1 MTAVYII
8 LGILGLLG
16 IAYVLSTRGRTGHP
30 KIAKLRPWRYA
41 HRGLHSQG
49 KPENSLAAFQAAV
62 ELGLGSEFDV
72 HLLHDG
78 DLAVIHDAKLLRT
91 TGREGT
97 VEALTA
103 ADLPNYPLEGTQET
117 IPTFRQVLDTYRGRA
132 PLIIELKTVGG
143 NYAALCQAVMHQL
156 EGYKGLYGIE
166 SFDPRVVYWLNKHHP
181 EVIRGQLTE
190 NFLKGKPAISW
201 LLSWAMTCNVLNF
214 LTKPDFVAYRFED
227 RKNLSNTLARRLWG
241 VQGVSWTIR
250 SPEDLAAAEA
260 EGWIPIFE
268 NFIP

>member
-1 MTAVYII
+1 MTALLIV
-8 LGILGLLG
+8 LGIAAVLA

-30 KIAKLRPWRYA
+30 ELAELRPWRYA
-41 HRGLHSQG
+41 HRGLHSRG
-49 KPENSLAAFQAAV
+49 IPENSLAAFQAAV

-72 HLLHDG
+72 HLLRDG
-78 DLAVIHDAKLLRT
+78 DLAVIHDSKLART
-91 TGREGT
+91 TGREGAI
-97 VEALTA
+97 EDLTA
-103 ADLPNYPLEGTQET
+103 ADLKNYPLEGTQQT
-117 IPTFRQVLDTYRGRA
+117 IPTFRQVLDAYRGRA
-132 PLIIELKTVGG
+132 PLVIELKTAGG
-143 NYAALCQAVMHQL
+143 NYAALCQAVMGQL
-156 EGYKGLYGIE
+156 EGYRGLYCIE
-166 SFDPRVVYWLNKHHP
+166 SFDPRVVYWLKKHRP

-214 LTKPDFVAYRFED
+214 LTRPDFVAYRFED
-227 RKNLSNTLARRLWG
+227 RKNLSNALARKLWG

-250 SPEDLAAAEA
+250 SPEDLACAEQ

>member
-1 MTAVYII
+1 MIALYII
-8 LGILGLLG
+8 LGIPALLALG
-16 IAYVLSTRGRTGHP
+16 YMLSTRGRKGHP
-30 KIAKLRPWRYA
+30 GLAKLRPWRYA

-62 ELGLGSEFDV
+62 ELGLGSELDL
-72 HLLHDG
+72 HLLRDG
-78 DLAVIHDAKLLRT
+78 DLAVIHDSKLVRT
-91 TGREGT
+91 TGQDGT
-97 VEALTA
+97 VEQLTA
-103 ADLPNYPLEGTQET
+103 ADLKHYPLEGTLEV

-132 PLIIELKTVGG
+132 PLVIELKTVG
-143 NYAALCQAVMHQL
+143 NNHAALCQAVMHQL
-156 EGYKGLYGIE
+156 ESYQGEYCIE
-166 SFDPRVVYWLNKHHP
+166 SFDPRVIYWLRKHHP
-181 EVIRGQLTE
+181 EVVRGQLTE

-214 LTKPDFVAYRFED
+214 LTKPDFVAYKFED
-227 RKNLSNTLARRLWG
+227 RKNLSNTLARKLWG

-250 SPEDLAAAEA
+250 SKEDLLQAEQ